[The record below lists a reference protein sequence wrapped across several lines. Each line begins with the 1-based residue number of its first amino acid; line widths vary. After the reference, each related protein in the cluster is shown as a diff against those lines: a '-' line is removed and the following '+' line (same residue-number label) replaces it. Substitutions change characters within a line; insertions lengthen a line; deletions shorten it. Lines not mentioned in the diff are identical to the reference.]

1 MGKKSEGASASSTSV
16 KPSEV
21 PAVKNRK
28 PLIEIPEDEQRRLIE
43 ETGILNKFIEVVQ
56 DQKSG
61 TVVEEFVEESLPI
74 ADEIFNAVLYIIPV
88 SFLLLM
94 MEILIHQQYR
104 QAASLQAILDRMIPG
119 IPIVSLL
126 VFYTLR
132 YKSYRMMQLFLFVV
146 SLLTSTR
153 LIYLINRGNYKTNM
167 KQDPPLATLWIYTIV
182 QLDLGPAVL
191 SLLTTGSFV
200 WWNDLKILF

>member
-1 MGKKSEGASASSTSV
+1 MGKKSEGASASSTGV

-94 MEILIHQQYR
+94 MEMYVARIVTLRLVLFLTPASLIHQQYR

-119 IPIVSLL
+119 IPSEL
-126 VFYTLR
+126 FHAQC
-132 YKSYRMMQLFLFVV
+132 KS
-146 SLLTSTR
+146 
-153 LIYLINRGNYKTNM
+153 
-167 KQDPPLATLWIYTIV
+167 
-182 QLDLGPAVL
+182 
-191 SLLTTGSFV
+191 
-200 WWNDLKILF
+200 